1 MNVLDEFTGIGGF
14 AVAARN
20 AGMKHLGFV
29 EIDTDCHKILRR
41 HFPEVRI
48 YKDVEKITEEFES
61 TEPIDLLCGGFP
73 CQDLSVAGRRKG
85 LAGKRSGLWFAM
97 LRSIAVFKP
106 RWIVVE
112 NVPGLL
118 SGCGCAAC
126 QGVGRLLKTHARS
139 RRRKGGSPCAVC
151 VAGERMLKSHSGRNF
166 TTVIQGLVELGYGVA
181 WRIFDSQF
189 DGVAQ
194 RRQRVFIVGSLGN
207 GSCAEVLFESE
218 GGAWDHPPSREAG
231 QRVAGAITA
240 DTHSGGFT
248 GQNAASGQYAFGC
261 IGNGEYSEGK
271 ATIRSKG
278 GDTGGGSEHLIAFG
292 GNNQSGSI
300 DIATACN
307 AHGGTG
313 RIDFES
319 ETFVCSQLAGTL
331 AASGAG
337 SERPAGQ
344 ENELDFLVTHSLRAE
359 GCDASEDGTGRGT
372 PLVVAPTTSKPLRS
386 SGPGSSRAGDSRGQ
400 DTLIAL
406 TITSHQFRSNG
417 ATSGNNGG
425 VVNLQVV
432 PLQEISRRTGV
443 STNNRQHGVG
453 IGDADDPNSR
463 GIAGGFGVRRLTPT
477 ECERLQAFPDDYT
490 KYDAEGNQISDSA
503 RYRMLGNAVCC
514 ATAEWILRRIMA
526 IEERCKK

>member
-20 AGMKHLGFV
+20 AGMHHLGFV
-29 EIDTDCHKILRR
+29 EIDADCHKVLRR
-41 HFPEVRI
+41 HFPDVRT
-48 YKDVEKITEEFES
+48 YNDVEKITEEFES

-73 CQDLSVAGRRKG
+73 CQDLSVAGQRKG

-118 SGCGCAAC
+118 SGCGCTAC
-126 QGVGRLLKTHARS
+126 RGVGRLIKTHARIRKS
-139 RRRKGGSPCAVC
+139 KGGSPCAIC

-166 TTVIQGLVELGYGVA
+166 TTVIQGMVELGYSVA

-194 RRQRVFIVGSLGN
+194 RRQRVFLVASLGN

-218 GGAWDHPPSREAG
+218 SGAWNPPPSREAG
-231 QRVAGAITA
+231 QRVTGAITA
-240 DTHSGGFT
+240 DTHLGGFT

-261 IGNGEYSEGK
+261 IGNGEYSEAP
-271 ATIRSKG
+271 ATIRAKG
-278 GDTGGGSEHLIAFG
+278 GDAGGGSEHLITGSVVCPEVAGTLAASGAGTERPAGQENEPDFLVAAFG
-292 GNNQSGSI
+292 GNNQNGSI

-319 ETFVCSQLAGTL
+319 ETFV
-331 AASGAG
+331 
-337 SERPAGQ
+337 
-344 ENELDFLVTHSLRAE
+344 THSLRPE
-359 GCDASEDGTGRGT
+359 GCDASEDGTGRGM
-372 PLVVAPTTSKPLRS
+372 PLVVATLN
-386 SGPGSSRAGDSRGQ
+386 SGGNSGGFRTEPGEH
-400 DTLIAL
+400 LI
-406 TITSHQFRSNG
+406 SY
-417 ATSGNNGG
+417 
-425 VVNLQVV
+425 

-443 STNNRQHGVG
+443 STNNKQHGIG
-453 IGDADDPNSR
+453 IGAKTDPMYTLQSGAQH
-463 GIAGGFGVRRLTPT
+463 GIANHCGVRRLTPT
-477 ECERLQAFPDDYT
+477 ECERLQAFPDGWTAFDE
-490 KYDAEGNQISDSA
+490 KGNAISDSA
-503 RYRMLGNAVCC
+503 RYRMLGNAVCRT
-514 ATAEWILRRIMA
+514 TAEWILRRIA
-526 IEERCKK
+526 EVDAL